1 MSSLSFVQQNL
12 DWGGGNSFGWKG
24 SCRDWRT
31 DDCPYLEISRKG
43 FHYLYYL
50 LWPVQSIWHYRS
62 WCATVEIEYFFGI
75 RGLPLK
81 LLASYL
87 QGRQQYT
94 VIDGCTSA
102 TLNITQEVPQ
112 GSSLGPLLFA
122 LHINDLPS
130 TTKLTS
136 TLSAD
141 ATILSISGINST
153 ELQNIVNTE
162 LGKVNEWL
170 DFNQLSLNYSKTS
183 HTIVSHKNN
192 QHIDFNSTPFGVLF
206 YWCFSCLIFLCIF
219 FYQFTI
225 YDLVFLFCCLFV
237 YFCDLVF
244 PLLLVFFCFVVTA
257 RLSQYSHISLLVN
270 KEIWR
275 LHLCRLDSKS
285 SKPTIIQMQ
294 KNTAKNCWVC

>member
-1 MSSLSFVQQNL
+1 MVLEWVLSTTLAIYDMQENILENL
-12 DWGGGNSFGWKG
+12 EKDFITCTIFCDLSKAF
-24 SCRDWRT
+24 DTT
-31 DDCPYLEISRKG
+31 DHDV
-43 FHYLYYL
+43 L
-50 LWPVQSIWHYRS
+50 LWKSNN
-62 WCATVEIEYFFGI
+62 FFGI

-130 TTKLTS
+130 TTKLTP

-270 KEIWR
+270 KEI
-275 LHLCRLDSKS
+275 
-285 SKPTIIQMQ
+285 
-294 KNTAKNCWVC
+294 